1 MLETSEPVQMK
12 EFRKPSKEIKD
23 TKMQWKEKIKAHQ
36 DETYSDKEKSC
47 LKEESTKYDLL
58 EKLKKEDISGPFT
71 IEDEIKRYLLH
82 HVDDDTK
89 NKRIYD
95 EVRYAGISYMLLK
108 PTAAV
113 FRLKRN
119 HKNLTTEE
127 YAESL
132 IACLSNACCCKTITV
147 EDLNNVMRG
156 IMSRSV
162 DVPNEYQ
169 SNNNTKDPQVSVQL
183 EEENNP
189 IQYQI
194 SEHLIPFW
202 VEGNETKWHLGVVE
216 CTENENPLVSY
227 MIRTDTKQSHGLIQ
241 KVQKFS

>member
-1 MLETSEPVQMK
+1 MLCVGSM
-12 EFRKPSKEIKD
+12 
-23 TKMQWKEKIKAHQ
+23 
-36 DETYSDKEKSC
+36 
-47 LKEESTKYDLL
+47 
-58 EKLKKEDISGPFT
+58 
-71 IEDEIKRYLLH
+71 
-82 HVDDDTK
+82 
-89 NKRIYD
+89 
-95 EVRYAGISYMLLK
+95 
-108 PTAAV
+108 
-113 FRLKRN
+113 
-119 HKNLTTEE
+119 
-127 YAESL
+127 
-132 IACLSNACCCKTITV
+132 
-147 EDLNNVMRG
+147 
-156 IMSRSV
+156 